1 VSDTRKPIL
10 IIMDGWGWREEK
22 EANAVRLARTPVF
35 DRLWRDY
42 PHTLIEASQKW
53 VGLPM
58 GQMGNS
64 EVGHLNIG
72 AGRIVY
78 QDIVRIDESIADG
91 TFFKN
96 QVLVDAMHAA
106 RGHSLHLLGLLSD
119 GGVHSH
125 QKHLHA
131 LLDLAKQ
138 SGLRDVYVH
147 AITDGRDTAPNG
159 GREYLRRLEAHMQSI
174 GLGRVATIIGRY
186 WAMDRDKRWERTAR
200 AYKLYTR
207 GEGERAESAAEAIQR
222 SYGAGVTDEFV
233 EPFVIVSDDKEPR
246 TIRDDDSVIFFN
258 FRADRARQI
267 TRAFTDDAF
276 TGFERNPR
284 PRVHYTCMSRY
295 DESFTLPV
303 VFAPESRE
311 DILVDTA
318 STAGKKT
325 LRLAETEK
333 YAHVTYFFNGGE
345 EIPFNGETRLLIP
358 SPKVATYDLQP
369 EMSAR
374 EVCDTLIREIR
385 GDQHDYLVCNF
396 ANPDMVGHTGVLE
409 AAIKAVETVDAC
421 VGRVLEAIDPAR
433 HVAIVT
439 ADHGNCEL
447 MVDPVTGGPHT
458 AHTTNPVPCILVD
471 RDYHGELIAD
481 GSLRDLAPTILNY
494 LGVPRPSEMT
504 GRDLRA
510 KRGA

>member
-1 VSDTRKPIL
+1 
-10 IIMDGWGWREEK
+10 MDGWGWREEK

-91 TFFKN
+91 SFFKN
-96 QVLVDAMHAA
+96 QVLIDAMHAA
-106 RGHSLHLLGLLSD
+106 RGHRLHLLGLLSD

-125 QKHLHA
+125 QNHLHA

-138 SGLRDVYVH
+138 SGVRDVYVH

-159 GREYLRRLEAHMQSI
+159 GREYLRRLETHMQSI
-174 GLGRVATIIGRY
+174 GLGRVATVIGRY
-186 WAMDRDKRWERTAR
+186 WAMDRDKRWERTKK
-200 AYKLYTR
+200 AYDLYTR
-207 GEGERAESAAEAIQR
+207 GAGYRDASADDAIAGSYEAGI
-222 SYGAGVTDEFV
+222 TDEFV
-233 EPFVIVSDDKEPR
+233 EPIAIVPDGQEPI
-246 TIRDDDSVIFFN
+246 TIRDGDSVLFFN

-276 TGFERNPR
+276 TGFERNPC

-318 STAGKKT
+318 SGAGKKT
-325 LRLAETEK
+325 LRIAETEK

-374 EVCDTLIREIR
+374 EV
-385 GDQHDYLVCNF
+385 
-396 ANPDMVGHTGVLE
+396 
-409 AAIKAVETVDAC
+409 
-421 VGRVLEAIDPAR
+421 
-433 HVAIVT
+433 
-439 ADHGNCEL
+439 
-447 MVDPVTGGPHT
+447 
-458 AHTTNPVPCILVD
+458 
-471 RDYHGELIAD
+471 
-481 GSLRDLAPTILNY
+481 
-494 LGVPRPSEMT
+494 
-504 GRDLRA
+504 
-510 KRGA
+510 

>member
-1 VSDTRKPIL
+1 MTNIRKPIL

-22 EANAVRLARTPVF
+22 AANAVRLARTPVF
-35 DRLWRDY
+35 DRLWREY

-72 AGRIVY
+72 AGRVVY
-78 QDIVRIDESIADG
+78 QDIVRIDRSIEDG
-91 TFFKN
+91 TFFSN
-96 QVLVDAMHAA
+96 TVLLDAMNAV
-106 RGHSLHLLGLLSD
+106 RGHALHLVGLLSD

-125 QKHLHA
+125 QNHLHA
-131 LLDLAKQ
+131 LLDMAKR

-147 AITDGRDTAPNG
+147 AITDGRDTAPHG
-159 GREYLRRLEAHMQSI
+159 GREYLLRLEAHMRAI
-174 GLGRVATIIGRY
+174 GLGRIASVCGRY
-186 WAMDRDKRWERTAR
+186 WAMDRDKRWERTQR
-200 AYKLYTR
+200 AYRLYTR
-207 GEGERAESAAEAIQR
+207 AEGESAANAVEAIQK
-222 SYGAGVTDEFV
+222 SYDAGVTDEFV
-233 EPFVIVSDDKEPR
+233 APVAITSDGALPAVVHDGDA
-246 TIRDDDSVIFFN
+246 IIFFN

-276 TGFERNPR
+276 DAFDRSPR

-303 VFAPESRE
+303 VFKPESR
-311 DILVDTA
+311 DHILADTA
-318 STAGKKT
+318 AAAGKKT
-325 LRLAETEK
+325 LRIAETEK

-345 EIPFNGETRLLIP
+345 EIPFPGETRLLIP

-369 EMSAR
+369 EMSAAG
-374 EVCDTLIREIR
+374 VCDTLIAEIR
-385 GDQHDYLVCNF
+385 SDRHDYLVCNF

-409 AAIKAVETVDAC
+409 AAIKACETVDAC
-421 VGRVLEAIDPAR
+421 VGRVLEAIDPSR

-439 ADHGNCEL
+439 ADHGNAEL
-447 MVDPVTGGPHT
+447 MIDPVTGGPHT

-471 RDYHGELIAD
+471 PAYTGALID
-481 GSLRDLAPTILNY
+481 GGSLRDLAPTILNY
-494 LGVPRPSEMT
+494 LGVPLPAEMT

-510 KRGA
+510 QR

>member
-1 VSDTRKPIL
+1 MSDTRKPIL

-22 EANAVRLARTPVF
+22 EANAVRLAHTPVF

-42 PHTLIEASQKW
+42 PRTLIQASQKW

-78 QDIVRIDESIADG
+78 QDIVRIDESIKDG
-91 TFFKN
+91 SFFKN
-96 QVLVDAMHAA
+96 PELLDAMRAAQGHA
-106 RGHSLHLLGLLSD
+106 LHLMGLLSD

-125 QKHLHA
+125 QNHLHA

-138 SGLRDVYVH
+138 SGVRDVYVH

-159 GREYLRRLEAHMQSI
+159 GRKYLERLEAHMQSI
-174 GLGRVATIIGRY
+174 GLGRVATIVGRY
-186 WAMDRDKRWERTAR
+186 WAMDRDKRWERTQR
-200 AYKLYTR
+200 AYDLYTR
-207 GEGERAESAAEAIQR
+207 GQGERCENAVEAIEK
-222 SYGAGVTDEFV
+222 SYAAGVTDEFV
-233 EPFVIVSDDKEPR
+233 EPAAIVPDGKEPL

-267 TRAFTDDAF
+267 TRAFTDDDF
-276 TGFERNPR
+276 QGFERNPR
-284 PRVHYTCMSRY
+284 PQVHYTCMSRY

-303 VFAPESRE
+303 VFHAESRE

-318 STAGKKT
+318 SKAGKKT

-345 EIPFNGETRLLIP
+345 EIPFEGETRLLIP
-358 SPKVATYDLQP
+358 SPKVPTYDLQP

-374 EVCDTLIREIR
+374 GVCDTLIREIK
-385 GDQHDYLVCNF
+385 GDQHDYLICNF

-409 AAIKAVETVDAC
+409 AAIKACETVDEC
-421 VGRVLEAIDPAR
+421 VGRVLDAMDHSR
-433 HVAIVT
+433 YVAIVT
-439 ADHGNCEL
+439 ADHGNAEL
-447 MVDPVTGGPHT
+447 MVDPITGGPHT

-471 RDYHGELIAD
+471 DAYQGELIND
-481 GSLRDLAPTILNY
+481 GALRDLAPTILNY
-494 LGVPRPSEMT
+494 LGVPRPAEMT
-504 GRDLRA
+504 GRDLRV
-510 KRGA
+510 KR

>member
-1 VSDTRKPIL
+1 MSNTRKPVL
-10 IIMDGWGWREEK
+10 IIMDGWGWREET

-35 DRLWRDY
+35 DRLWSTY
-42 PHTLIEASQKW
+42 PRTLIQASQHW
-53 VGLPM
+53 VGLPE

-78 QDIVRIDESIADG
+78 QDIVRIDRSIEDG
-91 TFFKN
+91 SFFKN
-96 QVLVDAMHAA
+96 AVLLEAMKQGKAQ
-106 RGHSLHLLGLLSD
+106 SLHLIGLLSD

-125 QKHLHA
+125 QRHLHA
-131 LLDLAKQ
+131 LIDLAKR
-138 SGLRDVYVH
+138 SGVRDVVVH
-147 AITDGRDTAPNG
+147 AITDGRDTAPHG
-159 GREYLRRLEAHMQSI
+159 GREYLQRLQAHMDAT
-174 GLGRVATIIGRY
+174 GVGRIASVVGRY

-200 AYKLYTR
+200 AYALYTR
-207 GEGERAESAAEAIQR
+207 GEGATARSAAEAIEN
-222 SYGAGVTDEFV
+222 SYRADVTDEFV
-233 EPFVIVSDDKEPR
+233 EPVAIVPDGTP
-246 TIRDDDSVIFFN
+246 TVVRDGDAVLFFN

-267 TRAFTDDAF
+267 THAFTDQEFA
-276 TGFERNPR
+276 GFERKPR

-295 DESFTLPV
+295 DEILTLPV
-303 VFAPESRE
+303 VFPPESRTH
-311 DILVDTA
+311 ILVDTA
-318 STAGKKT
+318 VAAGKKT
-325 LRLAETEK
+325 LRIAETEK

-345 EIPFNGETRLLIP
+345 EVPFPGETRKLIP

-374 EVCDTLIREIR
+374 GVCDTLIEEIR
-385 GDQHDYLVCNF
+385 GDQHDYLICNF
-396 ANPDMVGHTGVLE
+396 ANPDMVGHTGVLA

-421 VGRVLEAIDPAR
+421 VGRVLEALDPAR

-439 ADHGNCEL
+439 ADHGNCET
-447 MVDPVTGGPHT
+447 MIDPATGGPHT

-471 RDYHGELIAD
+471 RDYRGKLIDD

-494 LGVPRPSEMT
+494 LGVALPDEMT

-510 KRGA
+510 GR